1 MGHQQQQML
10 LTTNM
15 GGAKFNDRAVQRE
28 TTGCQKL
35 RVSGTFPNLPK
46 PGDGGKPFIP
56 SNSPVKSEVR
66 WMTTHTLAGMPK
78 TNVGMFGGKT
88 FTNLLSVAQPNN
100 GLVSLGMV
108 ESGCAIRTRSQRK
121 QKPNRAWCI
130 Q

>member
-1 MGHQQQQML
+1 
-10 LTTNM
+10 M

-28 TTGCQKL
+28 IVLLRETTGCQKL
-35 RVSGTFPNLPK
+35 RVSGSFRNLPK
-46 PGDGGKPFIP
+46 PGDGGKSFIP

-66 WMTTHTLAGMPK
+66 SMTTLAGMPK
-78 TNVGMFGGKT
+78 TTNVGIFGGKA

-100 GLVSLGMV
+100 GLVFVGMV
-108 ESGCAIRTRSQRK
+108 ASGCAIRTRSQRK